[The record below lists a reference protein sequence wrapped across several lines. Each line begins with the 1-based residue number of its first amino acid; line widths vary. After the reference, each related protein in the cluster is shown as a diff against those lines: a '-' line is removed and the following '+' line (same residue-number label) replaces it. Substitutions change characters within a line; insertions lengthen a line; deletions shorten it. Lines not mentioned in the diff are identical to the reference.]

1 MKTYRYKVG
10 RCAKTGRFL
19 PLAVARR
26 RQASAIVQTLTVRN
40 GGGKR
45 S

>member
-1 MKTYRYKVG
+1 MKTHRYRVG

-26 RQASAIVQTLTVRN
+26 RKATAFVQTIVVRR
-40 GGGKR
+40 KK
-45 S
+45 